1 MDRVG
6 YEAVDRN
13 MIRSSNIVTSNML
26 AVTANRGG
34 IGTIGVYNTAVA
46 NSSTSSLGGTNP
58 ENLDSPI
65 GALFSNELS
74 WRGGIS
80 RPIDLAP
87 KLLQFI
93 LSGSARPSFVVSREV
108 SIGDAPEAYAQFE
121 RHEEV
126 KIVISFD

>member
-13 MIRSSNIVTSNML
+13 MTRSSNIVTSNML

-46 NSSTSSLGGTNP
+46 NSSLSPLGGTNP
-58 ENLDSPI
+58 ENIDSPF

-74 WRGGIS
+74 W
-80 RPIDLAP
+80 
-87 KLLQFI
+87 
-93 LSGSARPSFVVSREV
+93 
-108 SIGDAPEAYAQFE
+108 
-121 RHEEV
+121 
-126 KIVISFD
+126 